1 MATIIGRKQEQSELK
16 RSFESPT
23 SEFVSLYGR
32 RRVGKTFLVRQY
44 FENKFAFTLTGLA
57 NANMKSQLQNFQFSM
72 RDAGDTN
79 AIVPANWL
87 EAFQQLKA
95 YLEKLTDTKKVIFL
109 DELPWI
115 DTPKSNF
122 LSALEHF
129 WNSWAAHRTDIL
141 LIVCGSSTS
150 WMIDKLIN
158 NKGGLYNRITVR
170 MRIQPFTLLE
180 CKLYLQELGIVWEN
194 YSIAECYMI
203 MGGIPYY
210 WSLLKKGTSLAQNI
224 DRLFFA
230 TSGTLNDEFTNLYAA
245 LFNSSDKYIE
255 LVKVISAK
263 NKGITRSEL
272 LQSLNEKSGGGVS
285 KMLDDLENSGFIRSY
300 MPFDKKSKDKIFQL
314 VDFYSLFY
322 FKFANI
328 IKTGSDNFWSGAI
341 DSPIHRTWSGYAFE
355 QLCLAHLP
363 QLKFSLGIS
372 GVRTNAFSWLSKN
385 VDNRTQID
393 LLIDRNDAVINLC
406 EMKFSINEFSI
417 DKKYAE
423 TLRNRIGI
431 FRAETKTKK
440 SVFLTMITTY
450 GVAKNEYS
458 ELIQNELKLD
468 DMFVI

>member
-1 MATIIGRKQEQSELK
+1 MATIIGRKQEQAELK
-16 RSFESPT
+16 RCFEST
-23 SEFVSLYGR
+23 SSEFMALYGR

-44 FENKFAFTLTGLA
+44 FDTKFAFTFTGMA
-57 NANMKSQLQNFQFSM
+57 NANMKSQLQNFHISM
-72 RDAGDTN
+72 RDAGYID
-79 AIVPANWL
+79 AVVPANWL
-87 EAFQQLKA
+87 EAFQQLKMHI
-95 YLEKLTDTKKVIFL
+95 EKLTDTKKVIFL

-141 LIVCGSSTS
+141 LVVCGSSTS
-150 WMIDKLIN
+150 WMLDKLIN

-170 MRIQPFTLLE
+170 MKMQPFTLLE
-180 CKLYLQELGIVWEN
+180 CKWYLKELSIVWEN

-263 NKGITRSEL
+263 NKGITRNEL
-272 LQSLNEKSGGGVS
+272 LQSVNEKSGGGVS
-285 KMLDDLENSGFIRSY
+285 KMLDDLENSDFIRSY
-300 MPFDKKSKDKIFQL
+300 LPFDKKTKDKVFQL

-322 FKFANI
+322 FKFANEL
-328 IKTGSDNFWSGAI
+328 KTGSDSFWSTAI
-341 DSPIHRTWSGYAFE
+341 DSPVHRAWSGYAFE
-355 QLCLAHLP
+355 LLCLTHLP

-385 VDNRTQID
+385 AENRTQID

-406 EMKFSINEFSI
+406 EMKFSISEFSI

-431 FRAETKTKK
+431 FRSETKTKK

-450 GVAKNEYS
+450 GIAKNEYS
-458 ELIQNELKLD
+458 ELVQNELTLD
-468 DMFVI
+468 DLFVI

>member
-1 MATIIGRKQEQSELK
+1 MAIIIGRKQEQEQL
-16 RSFESPT
+16 RRCFESTT
-23 SEFVSLYGR
+23 SEFVALYGR

-44 FENKFAFTLTGLA
+44 FENKFAFTLTGMA
-57 NANMKSQLQNFQFSM
+57 NANKAAQLLNFQFSM
-72 RDAGDTN
+72 RDAGCMD
-79 AIVPANWL
+79 AASPANWL
-87 EAFQQLKA
+87 EAFQQLKSH
-95 YLEKLTDTKKVIFL
+95 LEKSTDAKKVIFL

-115 DTPKSNF
+115 ESPKSNF

-150 WMIDKLIN
+150 WMMDKLIN

-170 MRIQPFTLLE
+170 MKIQPFTLLE
-180 CKLYLQELGIVWEN
+180 CKQHLQWQGIAWEE
-194 YSIAECYMI
+194 YTIAECYMI

-210 WSLLKKGTSLAQNI
+210 WSLLKKGMSLAQNI

-230 TSGTLNDEFTNLYAA
+230 ASGTLNDEFTNLYAA
-245 LFNSSDKYIE
+245 LFNSSEKYIE
-255 LVKVISAK
+255 LVKMISAK
-263 NKGITRSEL
+263 NKGVTRNEIL
-272 LQSLNEKSGGGVS
+272 ASLNEKSSGAIS

-300 MPFDKKSKDKIFQL
+300 LSFDKKSKDKIYQL
-314 VDFYSLFY
+314 VDFYTLFY
-322 FKFANI
+322 FKFGNEI
-328 IKTGSDNFWSGAI
+328 STGSENFWSAAI
-341 DSPIHRTWSGYAFE
+341 DSPTHRVWSGYAFE

-363 QLKFSLGIS
+363 QLKNSLGIS

-385 VDNRTQID
+385 SENRTQID

-431 FRAETKTKK
+431 FKAETNTRK
-440 SVFLTMITTY
+440 SVFLTMITTF
-450 GVAKNEYS
+450 GVSKNEYS
-458 ELIQNELKLD
+458 DLIQSEIKLA
-468 DMFVI
+468 DMFV